1 VHYRFDDFLL
11 DTDRF
16 ELSRQGRPCPVEP
29 KVFDLLAYF
38 AAHPGQVCSMDD
50 LIREVWHERT
60 VSDTTVST
68 CIKNARKALGD
79 SGEEQRLIKTVRG
92 RGYSF
97 EAEVSAGGEA
107 PRAGAA
113 EPAPAYR
120 APSLLLLPLRA
131 PPQDVAA
138 EQLGQAVRD
147 DLAAILSRIPLLR
160 IALQSP
166 WQQDAVAPGAR
177 ALHEKLGADFLID
190 GSLQSVGEGF
200 RLNVQLVD
208 ARTGFQSWSSRFD
221 VAGPLAAALER
232 APTEIVARLEPQL
245 YRAIYDAVRAAVDR
259 PSAQQ
264 LFLEAYSVLG
274 LKGWLRDAFAEAATL
289 LRQSAATDPAFA
301 LAPAFLALVSG
312 LGQRVGLVG
321 DRAAACAE
329 SEACAAL
336 AIRLDPLDSTVLGYA
351 GCSLADIGQPERA
364 LPILRQAVELNAAN
378 AQAWAALGSAC
389 MLAGRVEEGVAHLAH
404 GMAISPLD
412 SRLSFWGTLLA
423 MGLFYLKR
431 VDEALAEAELACQ
444 RDPRCSYPR
453 VALAAIRLA
462 RGDDGGAARALGEA
476 MRLDPDLS
484 RAQIESVA
492 GPKLTASLLELPRA

>member
-1 VHYRFDDFLL
+1 VRYRFDDFLL
-11 DTDRF
+11 DTERF
-16 ELSRQGRPCPVEP
+16 ELSRQGQPCPVEP

-38 AAHPGQVCSMDD
+38 AAHPGQVCSLDD
-50 LIREVWHERT
+50 LMREVWQGRI

-79 SGEEQRLIKTVRG
+79 SGEAQRLIKTVRG
-92 RGYSF
+92 RGYTFDAQVGSDS
-97 EAEVSAGGEA
+97 EAARV
-107 PRAGAA
+107 AA
-113 EPAPAYR
+113 AVPAAAYR
-120 APSLLLLPLRA
+120 APSLLMLRLRA
-131 PPQDVAA
+131 PPQDAAA

-177 ALHEKLGADFLID
+177 ALHEKLGTDLLID

-208 ARTGFQSWSSRFD
+208 ARSGFQSWSSRFD
-221 VAGPLAAALER
+221 VAGPLALALER
-232 APTEIVARLEPQL
+232 APTEVVAKLEPQL
-245 YRAIYDAVRAAVDR
+245 YRAIYDSVRSGAER

-289 LRQSAATDPAFA
+289 LRQSAAADPQFA
-301 LAPAFLALVSG
+301 LTPAFLALVSG

-329 SEACAAL
+329 TEACAAL
-336 AIRLDPLDSTVLGYA
+336 AMRLDPLDSTVLGYA

-364 LPILRQAVELNAAN
+364 LPILRQAVELNASN

-389 MLAGRVEEGVAHLAH
+389 MLAGQVEEGIGHLAH

-423 MGLFYLKR
+423 MGLLYLKR
-431 VDEALAEAELACQ
+431 VDEAVAEAELACQ
-444 RDPRCSYPR
+444 RDPRCSYAR

-462 RGDDGGAARALGEA
+462 CGDGGGAARALGEA
-476 MRLDPDLS
+476 TRLDPELS
-484 RAQIESVA
+484 PLQIESVA
-492 GPKLTASLLELPRA
+492 GPKLSAALLALPRC

>member
-1 VHYRFDDFLL
+1 MRYRFDDYLL
-11 DTDRF
+11 DTERF
-16 ELSRQGRPCPVEP
+16 ELCRRGQPCPVEP

-38 AAHPGQVCSMDD
+38 AAHPGQVCSLDD
-50 LIREVWHERT
+50 LVREVWQGRI
-60 VSDTTVST
+60 VSDTTVTT

-92 RGYSF
+92 RGYAF
-97 EAEVSAGGEA
+97 EAEVRAEGEA
-107 PRAGAA
+107 ARAA
-113 EPAPAYR
+113 EAAAMAAYR
-120 APSLLLLPLRA
+120 APSLLMLPLRA
-131 PPQDVAA
+131 PPQDAPAA
-138 EQLGQAVRD
+138 QLGEAVRD

-177 ALHEKLGADFLID
+177 ALHDKLGADFLLD
-190 GSLQSVGEGF
+190 GSLQSLGAGF

-208 ARTGFQSWSSRFD
+208 ARSGFQAWSGRFD
-221 VAGPLAAALER
+221 VAGPLDAALER
-232 APTEIVARLEPQL
+232 APTEIVAKLEPQL
-245 YRAIYDAVRAAVDR
+245 YRAIYDSVRSSAAG

-264 LFLEAYSVLG
+264 LFLEACSVLA
-274 LKGWLRDAFAEAATL
+274 LKGWLRDAFAEAAGL
-289 LRQSAATDPAFA
+289 LRLSAANDPQFA
-301 LAPAFLALVSG
+301 LTHAFLALVSG

-321 DRAAACAE
+321 DHSAACAE
-329 SEACAAL
+329 SEACAAR

-389 MLAGRVEEGVAHLAH
+389 MLSGRLEEGVGHLAH

-423 MGLFYLKR
+423 MGLFYQQR
-431 VDEALAEAELACQ
+431 VDEAVAEAELACQ

-462 RGDDGGAARALGEA
+462 GGDAEGAASALGEA

-484 RAQIESVA
+484 PVQIESVA
-492 GPKLTASLLELPRA
+492 GGGLTAGLLALPRC